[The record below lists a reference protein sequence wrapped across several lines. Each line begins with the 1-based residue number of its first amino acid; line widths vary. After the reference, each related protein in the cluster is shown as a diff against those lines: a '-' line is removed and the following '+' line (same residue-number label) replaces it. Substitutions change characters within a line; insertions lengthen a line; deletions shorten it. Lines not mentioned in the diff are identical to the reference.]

1 MARTDA
7 NGAKRGQGLGVLAAR
22 LLFVFQ
28 DELYARFE
36 EAGHGKVTRPHGAVL
51 GHLDLD
57 GTRATE
63 LARRS
68 RRPKQVIGR
77 AVDELEQL
85 GYVERRPEPGDRRAK
100 LVVPTER
107 GRELIRLSDR
117 IIRDIERRPEAA
129 RALLGEDVWE
139 LLRPDRPE
147 PKNRHA
153 AGVPRERVE
162 VVIER
167 VESL

>member
-1 MARTDA
+1 MIVINRDSIRVVLSLSMTSTRDS
-7 NGAKRGQGLGVLAAR
+7 GLGVLAAR
-22 LLFVFQ
+22 LLFAFQ

-117 IIRDIERRPEAA
+117 IIRDMERRPEAA
-129 RALLGEDVWE
+129 LGQATYERFKQQLGAVADTLRAD
-139 LLRPDRPE
+139 
-147 PKNRHA
+147 
-153 AGVPRERVE
+153 
-162 VVIER
+162 
-167 VESL
+167 